1 MKKYKVL
8 LFFGNSIIFKIEF
21 ILKLMGLC
29 EQTLNKIEL
38 SKTNTRD
45 LPIHGI
51 VLILKQN
58 PDIRQR

>member
-1 MKKYKVL
+1 
-8 LFFGNSIIFKIEF
+8 
-21 ILKLMGLC
+21 MGLC

>member
-1 MKKYKVL
+1 MV
-8 LFFGNSIIFKIEF
+8 
-21 ILKLMGLC
+21 LC

-38 SKTNTRD
+38 LKRD
-45 LPIHGI
+45 LLIHGI